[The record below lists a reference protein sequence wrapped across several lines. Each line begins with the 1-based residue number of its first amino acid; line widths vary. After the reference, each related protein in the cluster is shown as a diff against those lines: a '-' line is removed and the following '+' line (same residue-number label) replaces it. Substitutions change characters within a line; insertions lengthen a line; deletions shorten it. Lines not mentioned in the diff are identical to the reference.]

1 VPHATCVTVRS
12 KPTARASGDNA
23 FSYLQRKSGV
33 AQTQLLNELPPHEN
47 AVQRIS
53 IVGTGYVGL
62 STAVCFATRGPD
74 VIASTRNE
82 DKVRIINA
90 KRAPFHE
97 PGLDE
102 AVRTSIESGHL
113 RTETDRSEAVRQ
125 TEVTFLTVGTPEQA
139 DGTVDLR
146 YVISASE
153 DIGRA
158 LKRKNSYH
166 LVVVKSTVTP
176 GTVRGPVKAA
186 LEEASGLVAG
196 RDFALC
202 MNPEFLRQGSAI
214 QDTLYPDRV
223 IIGEY
228 DEQSGQRLAELL
240 EGFYEPDIPILRM
253 SLESAEMVKYASNA
267 FLAMKISYANEM
279 ARICERVPG
288 VDVSKLMAGV
298 GLDKRINPRFLNA
311 GAGFGGSCLPKDT
324 KALCRFAEAQGY
336 SAPLLRAT
344 LAVNQA
350 QAFHVAQLALA
361 TLGESR
367 DKKVALLGLSFK
379 PDTDDLRE
387 APSLTVARIL
397 LKAGAHV
404 SAFDPVVKQVRQ
416 PGFEGLEYPPSI
428 AACLA
433 GAQCCIVLTE
443 WEQFKQL
450 TPDDFIQSMATPAV
464 IDARRIFDPH
474 EFGNR
479 LTFLAV
485 GLGRDLDGGRASAGD
500 E

>member
-1 VPHATCVTVRS
+1 M
-12 KPTARASGDNA
+12 TA
-23 FSYLQRKSGV
+23 
-33 AQTQLLNELPPHEN
+33 HEN

-62 STAVCFATRGPD
+62 STAVCFASRGYD
-74 VIASTRNE
+74 VIASTRSE
-82 DKVRIINA
+82 DKVRTINA
-90 KRAPFHE
+90 KRAPFYE

-113 RTETDRSEAVRQ
+113 HAEINRSEAVRQ
-125 TEVTFLTVGTPEQA
+125 TEVTFLTVGTPEKA
-139 DGTVDLR
+139 DGTIDLR

-158 LKRKNSYH
+158 LTRKKTYH

-196 RDFALC
+196 RDFGLC

-214 QDTLYPDRV
+214 RDTLYPDRV
-223 IIGEY
+223 VIGEY
-228 DEQSGQRLAELL
+228 DKRSGQRLADLL
-240 EGFYEPDIPILRM
+240 EGFYGSGIPILRM
-253 SLESAEMVKYASNA
+253 SLESAEMVKYASNT

-288 VDVSKLMAGV
+288 VDVSKVMAGV
-298 GLDKRINPRFLNA
+298 GLDERINPKFLNA

-324 KALCRFAEAQGY
+324 KALCKFAEAQGY

-350 QAFHVAQLALA
+350 QASHVAQLALA
-361 TLGESR
+361 TLGEPR
-367 DKKVALLGLSFK
+367 GKKVALLGLSFK

-387 APSLTVARIL
+387 APSLTVARTL
-397 LKAGAHV
+397 LGAGARV
-404 SAFDPVVKQVRQ
+404 SAFDPAVKQVSQ
-416 PGFEGLEYPPSI
+416 PGFEGLDYPSSI
-428 AACLA
+428 SECLA
-433 GAQCCIVLTE
+433 GAHCCIVLTE
-443 WEQFKQL
+443 WEQFKRL

-485 GLGRDLDGGRASAGD
+485 GVGRELDVCRTSVRD
-500 E
+500 ND

>member
-1 VPHATCVTVRS
+1 
-12 KPTARASGDNA
+12 
-23 FSYLQRKSGV
+23 
-33 AQTQLLNELPPHEN
+33 
-47 AVQRIS
+47 
-53 IVGTGYVGL
+53 L
-62 STAVCFATRGPD
+62 STAVCFASRGYD
-74 VIASTRNE
+74 VIASTRNQ

-102 AVRTSIESGHL
+102 AVRTGIESGHL
-113 RTETDRSEAVRQ
+113 HAEIDRSEAVRQ
-125 TEVTFLTVGTPEQA
+125 TEVTFLTVGTPEKA

-158 LKRKNSYH
+158 LKRKNAYH

-186 LEEASGLVAG
+186 LEDASGLVAG
-196 RDFALC
+196 RDFGLC

-228 DEQSGQRLAELL
+228 DERSGQHLADLL
-240 EGFYEPDIPILRM
+240 EGFYGPGTPILRM
-253 SLESAEMVKYASNA
+253 SLESAEMVKYASNT

-288 VDVSKLMAGV
+288 VDVSKVMAGV
-298 GLDKRINPRFLNA
+298 GLDERINPKFLNA

-324 KALCRFAEAQGY
+324 KALCKFAEAQGY

-344 LAVNQA
+344 LSVNQA
-350 QAFHVAQLALA
+350 QASHVAQLALS
-361 TLGESR
+361 TLGKPR
-367 DKKVALLGLSFK
+367 DKKVALLGLAFK

-387 APSLTVARIL
+387 APSLTVARTL

-404 SAFDPVVKQVRQ
+404 SAFDPVVKQVSL
-416 PGFEGLEYPPSI
+416 PGFERLDCSLSI
-428 AACLA
+428 SECLA
-433 GAQCCIVLTE
+433 GAHCCVVLTE
-443 WEQFKQL
+443 WEQFKRL
-450 TPDDFIQSMATPAV
+450 TPDEFIQSMATPAV

-485 GLGRDLDGGRASAGD
+485 GLGRDLDDGGTTVSDDD

>member
-1 VPHATCVTVRS
+1 VR
-12 KPTARASGDNA
+12 
-23 FSYLQRKSGV
+23 
-33 AQTQLLNELPPHEN
+33 
-47 AVQRIS
+47 RIS

-62 STAVCFATRGPD
+62 STAVCFASRGYD
-74 VIASTRNE
+74 VIASTRNK

-90 KRAPFHE
+90 NRAPFYE

-113 RTETDRSEAVRQ
+113 RAEIDRSEAVQ
-125 TEVTFLTVGTPEQA
+125 KTEVTFLTVGTPENA

-158 LKRKNSYH
+158 LRQKNVYH

-196 RDFALC
+196 RNFGLC

-214 QDTLYPDRV
+214 RDTLYPDRV
-223 IIGEY
+223 VIGEY
-228 DEQSGQRLAELL
+228 DKRSGQRLADLL
-240 EGFYEPDIPILRM
+240 EGFYGPNIPILRM

-267 FLAMKISYANEM
+267 FLAMKISYANEI

-288 VDVSKLMAGV
+288 VDVSKVMAGV
-298 GLDKRINPRFLNA
+298 GLDERINPRFLNA
-311 GAGFGGSCLPKDT
+311 GVGFGGSCLPKDT
-324 KALCRFAEAQGY
+324 KALCKFAETQGY
-336 SAPLLRAT
+336 AAPLLRAT
-344 LAVNQA
+344 LAVNNA
-350 QAFHVAQLALA
+350 QASHVAQLALA
-361 TLGESR
+361 MLGDPR
-367 DKKVALLGLSFK
+367 DKKVALLGLAFK

-387 APSLTVARIL
+387 APSLKVARTL

-404 SAFDPVVKQVRQ
+404 SAFDPVVKQVSR
-416 PGFEGLEYPPSI
+416 PGFEGLGCPPSI
-428 AACLA
+428 SECLA
-433 GAQCCIVLTE
+433 GAHCCIVLTE

-450 TPDDFIQSMATPAV
+450 TPDDFIQSMAIPAV
-464 IDARRIFDPH
+464 IDARRIFDPY

-485 GLGRDLDGGRASAGD
+485 GLGRDLDVGGTYVGD
-500 E
+500 IDG

>member
-1 VPHATCVTVRS
+1 MPHATCVTVRS

>member
-1 VPHATCVTVRS
+1 
-12 KPTARASGDNA
+12 
-23 FSYLQRKSGV
+23 
-33 AQTQLLNELPPHEN
+33 
-47 AVQRIS
+47 VQRIS

-62 STAVCFATRGPD
+62 STAACFASRGYE

-82 DKVRIINA
+82 DKVRVINA

-102 AVRTSIESGHL
+102 LVRTGIESGHL
-113 RTETDRSEAVRQ
+113 RAEISRSEAVCQ
-125 TEVTFLTVGTPEQA
+125 TDVTFLTVGTPENA
-139 DGTVDLR
+139 DGTIDLH
-146 YVISASE
+146 YVIGASE

-158 LKRKNSYH
+158 LKRKNAYH

-196 RDFALC
+196 RDLGLC

-214 QDTLYPDRV
+214 RDTLHPDRV
-223 IIGEY
+223 VIGEY
-228 DEQSGQRLAELL
+228 DEQSGQRLADLL
-240 EGFYEPDIPILRM
+240 AGFYGPDIPLLRM
-253 SLESAEMVKYASNA
+253 SLESAEMIKYASNT

-288 VDVSKLMAGV
+288 VDVSNVMAGV
-298 GLDKRINPRFLNA
+298 GLDERINPKFLNA

-324 KALCRFAEAQGY
+324 KALCKFAESQGY

-350 QAFHVAQLALA
+350 QASHVAQLALA
-361 TLGESR
+361 TLGEPR

-387 APSLTVARIL
+387 APSLAVARTL

-404 SAFDPVVKQVRQ
+404 SAFDPVVKQVRL
-416 PGFEGLEYPPSI
+416 PGFERLEYPPSI
-428 AACLA
+428 SECLA
-433 GAQCCIVLTE
+433 GAHCCVVLTE
-443 WEQFKQL
+443 WEQFKRL
-450 TPDDFIQSMATPAV
+450 TPDDFIQSMATPVV

-485 GLGRDLDGGRASAGD
+485 GVGRDLDVGRTSVGD
-500 E
+500 NGE

>member
-1 VPHATCVTVRS
+1 
-12 KPTARASGDNA
+12 
-23 FSYLQRKSGV
+23 
-33 AQTQLLNELPPHEN
+33 
-47 AVQRIS
+47 
-53 IVGTGYVGL
+53 L
-62 STAVCFATRGPD
+62 STAVCFASRGYD
-74 VIASTRNE
+74 VIASTRNQ

-102 AVRTSIESGHL
+102 AVRTGIESGHL
-113 RTETDRSEAVRQ
+113 HAEIDRSEAVRQ
-125 TEVTFLTVGTPEQA
+125 TEVTFLTVGTPEKA

-158 LKRKNSYH
+158 LKRKKAYH

-186 LEEASGLVAG
+186 LEDASGLVAG
-196 RDFALC
+196 RDFGLC

-214 QDTLYPDRV
+214 RETLYPDRV

-228 DEQSGQRLAELL
+228 DERSGQHLADLL
-240 EGFYEPDIPILRM
+240 EGFYGPGTPILRM
-253 SLESAEMVKYASNA
+253 SLESAEMVKYASNT

-288 VDVSKLMAGV
+288 VDVSKVMAGV
-298 GLDKRINPRFLNA
+298 GLDERINPKFLNA

-324 KALCRFAEAQGY
+324 KALCKFAEAQSY

-344 LAVNQA
+344 LSVNQA
-350 QAFHVAQLALA
+350 QALHVAQLALS
-361 TLGESR
+361 TLGKPR
-367 DKKVALLGLSFK
+367 DKKVALLGLAFK

-387 APSLTVARIL
+387 APSLTVARTL

-404 SAFDPVVKQVRQ
+404 SAFDPVVKQVSL
-416 PGFEGLEYPPSI
+416 PGFERLDYPLSI
-428 AACLA
+428 SECLA
-433 GAQCCIVLTE
+433 GAHCCVVLTE
-443 WEQFKQL
+443 WEQFKRL
-450 TPDDFIQSMATPAV
+450 TPDDFIQSMATPVV
-464 IDARRIFDPH
+464 IDARHIFDPH
-474 EFGNR
+474 EFANR

-485 GLGRDLDGGRASAGD
+485 GLGRDLDDDGTTVGVDD

>member
-1 VPHATCVTVRS
+1 
-12 KPTARASGDNA
+12 
-23 FSYLQRKSGV
+23 
-33 AQTQLLNELPPHEN
+33 
-47 AVQRIS
+47 
-53 IVGTGYVGL
+53 
-62 STAVCFATRGPD
+62 
-74 VIASTRNE
+74 
-82 DKVRIINA
+82 
-90 KRAPFHE
+90 
-97 PGLDE
+97 
-102 AVRTSIESGHL
+102 
-113 RTETDRSEAVRQ
+113 
-125 TEVTFLTVGTPEQA
+125 
-139 DGTVDLR
+139 
-146 YVISASE
+146 
-153 DIGRA
+153 
-158 LKRKNSYH
+158 
-166 LVVVKSTVTP
+166 
-176 GTVRGPVKAA
+176 
-186 LEEASGLVAG
+186 
-196 RDFALC
+196 

>member
-1 VPHATCVTVRS
+1 VRS

>member
-1 VPHATCVTVRS
+1 
-12 KPTARASGDNA
+12 
-23 FSYLQRKSGV
+23 
-33 AQTQLLNELPPHEN
+33 
-47 AVQRIS
+47 
-53 IVGTGYVGL
+53 
-62 STAVCFATRGPD
+62 
-74 VIASTRNE
+74 
-82 DKVRIINA
+82 
-90 KRAPFHE
+90 
-97 PGLDE
+97 
-102 AVRTSIESGHL
+102 
-113 RTETDRSEAVRQ
+113 
-125 TEVTFLTVGTPEQA
+125 
-139 DGTVDLR
+139 
-146 YVISASE
+146 
-153 DIGRA
+153 
-158 LKRKNSYH
+158 
-166 LVVVKSTVTP
+166 
-176 GTVRGPVKAA
+176 
-186 LEEASGLVAG
+186 
-196 RDFALC
+196 
-202 MNPEFLRQGSAI
+202 M
-214 QDTLYPDRV
+214 

-387 APSLTVARIL
+387 APSLTVARAL

-404 SAFDPVVKQVRQ
+404 SAFDPVVKRVSQ
-416 PGFEGLEYPPSI
+416 PGFEGLDYPPSI
-428 AACLA
+428 SECLA
-433 GAQCCIVLTE
+433 GAHCCIVVTE
-443 WEQFKQL
+443 WEQFKRL
-450 TPDDFIQSMATPAV
+450 TPDDFIQSMATPVV

-474 EFGNR
+474 EFGSR

-485 GLGRDLDGGRASAGD
+485 GVGRT
-500 E
+500 